1 MRRLLNRVFISILK
15 LILYLLLIT
24 VAWVLVY
31 RFINPPVTPL
41 MVIRYFQSKTPY
53 RSIHKTWK
61 GYNDISENLAL
72 AVIAAE
78 DQKFFGHNGFDIESI
93 LEAVEEKRKGE
104 RPRGASTISQ
114 QVAKNLFLWP
124 SRTWLR
130 KGLESYFTFLVE
142 LLWDKK
148 RILEV
153 YLNVAE
159 MGNGIY
165 GAEAAAE
172 AYFKKPARN
181 LSRNEA
187 ALIAAVLPNPRRMS
201 PARPSAYVYERQRWI
216 LKQMSNLGS
225 VELLSES
232 LQPL

>member
-24 VAWVLVY
+24 VTWVLVY

-41 MVIRYFQSKTPY
+41 MVIRYFESEARN

-61 GYNDISENLAL
+61 DYNDISENLTL

-78 DQKFFGHNGFDIESI
+78 DQKFFEHNGFDIESI
-93 LEAVEEKRKGE
+93 MQAVEEKKKGE
-104 RPRGASTISQ
+104 RTRGASTISQ
-114 QVAKNLFLWP
+114 QVAKNVFLWP

-165 GAEAAAE
+165 GAEGAAQ
-172 AYFKKPARN
+172 AYFKKPAKN
-181 LSRNEA
+181 LSKNEA
-187 ALIAAVLPNPRRMS
+187 ALIAAVLPNPRKMS

-232 LQPL
+232 VQPL

>member
-15 LILYLLLIT
+15 LILYFLLIT
-24 VAWVLVY
+24 LAWVLIY
-31 RFINPPVTPL
+31 RFVNPPVTPL
-41 MVIRYFQSKTPY
+41 MVIRYFQSETPD

-61 GYNDISENLAL
+61 DYNDISENLAL

-78 DQKFFGHNGFDIESI
+78 DQKFFEHNGFDIESI
-93 LEAVEEKRKGE
+93 LEAVEEKRNGK

-114 QVAKNLFLWP
+114 QVAKNVFLWP

-165 GAEAAAE
+165 GAEAAAQ
-172 AYFKKPARN
+172 AYFKKPAKK
-181 LSRNEA
+181 LSKNEA

-225 VELLSES
+225 VELLSEGG
-232 LQPL
+232 QT

>member
-24 VAWVLVY
+24 VVWVLIY
-31 RFINPPVTPL
+31 RFVNPPVTPL
-41 MVIRYFQSKTPY
+41 MVIRYFESKTPN

-61 GYNDISENLAL
+61 DYKDISENLAL

-78 DQKFFGHNGFDIESI
+78 DQKFFEHRGFDIDSI

-114 QVAKNLFLWP
+114 QVAKNVFLWP

-165 GAEAAAE
+165 GAEAAAQT
-172 AYFKKPARN
+172 YFKKPARK

-187 ALIAAVLPNPRRMS
+187 ALIAAVLPNPRKMS
-201 PARPSAYVYERQRWI
+201 PVRPSAYVYERQRWI

-225 VELLSES
+225 VELLSERG
-232 LQPL
+232 QT